1 MFQQLIGIDYMK
13 AMNNKETIHISLPE
27 FVVHICYVY
36 ITVAKDGILNIGLMG
51 NFKCHHRNLP

>member
-1 MFQQLIGIDYMK
+1 
-13 AMNNKETIHISLPE
+13 MNNKETIHISLPE